1 MDTPSRVVFKG
12 TKRSCPSSSPSYPA
26 SSLPCLEDAMREV
39 NTSTMVPDCVKN
51 AFNSVIHELIDIRQE
66 RDKLRQ
72 ENLLL
77 RQKLEHSNT
86 SSPITNPDCVE
97 SERLRSLVIAGVPE
111 LDDSLIR
118 NRLFYDYNIFYTNI
132 RSFPKNCISLDLVA
146 GGRYDL
152 YLFTETWL
160 KKHHSFSS
168 MLNDWIGDY
177 SILRCD
183 RSRRAGGGVAILL
196 RKTIN
201 HSVIFSESI
210 PLGYEI
216 LVTDIATPEFRFRII
231 LAYRPPST
239 SSTITEQLA
248 KAISDLAATAIPKL
262 NGIGGMILKNH
273 ITRLPKL
280 LFCDAVSM
288 PIYRRIPPGNN
299 YLWTYFHANDHELV
313 KNVSVRSPIGD
324 SDHFSICFE
333 ISVCVPHRSIHIFA
347 SRPITLSCDYRLLP
361 NFTFYAIYCPIES
374 FESRGFHQYSGTKK
388 YNMFLS
394 ILNHS
399 IDIFVPWV
407 YVYPTKPNLPYYLQ
421 NMLDHKECLL
431 RYAKLSGDW
440 NEFNT
445 FSKKFTERSKNAQ
458 RFYKFMRSR
467 LRKESQFS
475 DLKYEGELL
484 LNDDDKAN
492 AFAKEFSK
500 TFQQDDSQLPSY
512 SHTVPSTMQTFPHFD
527 PRDIYNLLMRW
538 PCSFSITPDHIPFV
552 FIRKIAHAISFPL
565 AYIFNQSI

>member
-1 MDTPSRVVFKG
+1 
-12 TKRSCPSSSPSYPA
+12 
-26 SSLPCLEDAMREV
+26 
-39 NTSTMVPDCVKN
+39 
-51 AFNSVIHELIDIRQE
+51 
-66 RDKLRQ
+66 
-72 ENLLL
+72 
-77 RQKLEHSNT
+77 
-86 SSPITNPDCVE
+86 
-97 SERLRSLVIAGVPE
+97 
-111 LDDSLIR
+111 
-118 NRLFYDYNIFYTNI
+118 
-132 RSFPKNCISLDLVA
+132 
-146 GGRYDL
+146 
-152 YLFTETWL
+152 
-160 KKHHSFSS
+160 

-248 KAISDLAATAIPKL
+248 KAISDLAATAIPVII
-262 NGIGGMILKNH
+262 IGDFNLPEIKWDRWNDIEESYHPLAETFVLHGFKQFIVEPTRGTNILD
-273 ITRLPKL
+273 L
-280 LFCDAVSM
+280 LFS
-288 PIYRRIPPGNN
+288 
-299 YLWTYFHANDHELV
+299 NDHELV
-313 KNVSVRSPIGD
+313 KNVS
-324 SDHFSICFE
+324 
-333 ISVCVPHRSIHIFA
+333 ISVCVPPSI
-347 SRPITLSCDYRLLP
+347 PILKRLFSKCDYLRVANYLFDILW
-361 NFTFYAIYCPIES
+361 IES
-374 FESRGFHQYSGTKK
+374 FESVPTVDEK

-399 IDIFVPWV
+399 IDIFVPWS
-407 YVYPTKPNLPYYLQ
+407 Q
-421 NMLDHKECLL
+421 S
-431 RYAKLSGDW
+431 RSGDW

-445 FSKKFTERSKNAQ
+445 FSKKFTERLLKYSKKVEKNIIQSKNAQ